1 MSFVRIWVHV
11 VFTTKNRE
19 AYFDSNIRKQLID
32 HILENCLKK
41 AIHVDS
47 IGGWSEHLHILI
59 ALGRDQD
66 IAKVMMLIKGESSHW
81 LNAQGFFRGKF
92 FWQDD
97 YFAVSVSESKV
108 DDVRKYIAKQE
119 THHQAVPFDRELA
132 SLQRVVRGDLS
143 G

>member
-1 MSFVRIWVHV
+1 MSFVRIW
-11 VFTTKNRE
+11 
-19 AYFDSNIRKQLID
+19 
-32 HILENCLKK
+32 LKK

-108 DDVRKYIAKQE
+108 E